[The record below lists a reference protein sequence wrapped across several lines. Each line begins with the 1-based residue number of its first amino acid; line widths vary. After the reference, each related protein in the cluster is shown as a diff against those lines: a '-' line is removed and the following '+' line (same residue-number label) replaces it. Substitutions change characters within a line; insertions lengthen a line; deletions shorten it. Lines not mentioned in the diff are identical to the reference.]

1 MARRTEPGPWSVP
14 LACTGT
20 QPVWDVFVLQK
31 VSLGVVCVLGV
42 VNVGCVCVE
51 CMCVVDGECVWGG
64 GVCVYVC

>member
-1 MARRTEPGPWSVP
+1 MGCVCVAEGEFG
-14 LACTGT
+14 C
-20 QPVWDVFVLQK
+20 
-31 VSLGVVCVLGV
+31 VVCVLGV